1 MGDAMDE
8 HDTAPHDP
16 SAGTSPIELVLEV
29 SVSRAR
35 AWDAYVHGL
44 SEWWLPGWTASGS
57 GLDRITVDPHEG
69 GRIVEHS
76 RDGRET
82 DWGEVRDAVPGER
95 FSHTLSLA
103 HDGDASFVAV
113 TFVDL
118 PQGGTR
124 VRLTHA
130 GWNDSNRGAR
140 ARHAEWPVLLER
152 YRAFAQHV

>member
-1 MGDAMDE
+1 MDE
-8 HDTAPHDP
+8 HDAAAAAATE
-16 SAGTSPIELVLEV
+16 GTSPIEHELEV
-29 SVSRAR
+29 SVSRTR

-44 SEWWLPGWTASGS
+44 GEWWLPGWTASGS

-76 RDGRET
+76 RDGREI
-82 DWGEVRDAVPGER
+82 DWGRVTDAVPGER
-95 FSHTLSLA
+95 FSHTFSLS
-103 HDGDASFVAV
+103 HDGDASTVAV
-113 TFVDL
+113 TFVDQ

-130 GWNDSNRGAR
+130 GWNESNWR
-140 ARHAEWPVLLER
+140 ARSKHTDWPLLLER

>member
-57 GLDRITVDPHEG
+57 GLELIEL
-69 GRIVEHS
+69 GRRDEVLAAAARDTAS
-76 RDGRET
+76 VVPVLRDGIFT
-82 DWGEVRDAVPGER
+82 A
-95 FSHTLSLA
+95 L
-103 HDGDASFVAV
+103 
-113 TFVDL
+113 
-118 PQGGTR
+118 
-124 VRLTHA
+124 
-130 GWNDSNRGAR
+130 
-140 ARHAEWPVLLER
+140 
-152 YRAFAQHV
+152 